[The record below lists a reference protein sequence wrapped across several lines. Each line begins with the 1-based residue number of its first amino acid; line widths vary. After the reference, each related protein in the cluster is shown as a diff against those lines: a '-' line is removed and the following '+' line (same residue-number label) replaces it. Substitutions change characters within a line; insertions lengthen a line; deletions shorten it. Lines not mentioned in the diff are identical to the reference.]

1 MARAGSD
8 TSKLNRRKV
17 VAYARKTKGEGG
29 GESTSGEPPAEP
41 AAVTPAPASDPAS
54 ATAPTAGAPGPGADP
69 APSEAAPVEPGTAP
83 PAPVEPPAPAPA
95 APAPAATAPAAT
107 APAAGGASGPSMF
120 GRNKGETI
128 AMPPNLS
135 MGSAPELPGAEAAAA
150 PTWLP
155 GARDVPTG
163 DASTAAAAPGAVPRG
178 DSRSLR
184 KGDEFALVYRKQTFV
199 ITRTGT
205 VGMQGTWRVVEYPT
219 LGAASNAYAHQCSRF
234 VADGFSDYR

>member
-1 MARAGSD
+1 
-8 TSKLNRRKV
+8 
-17 VAYARKTKGEGG
+17 
-29 GESTSGEPPAEP
+29 
-41 AAVTPAPASDPAS
+41 
-54 ATAPTAGAPGPGADP
+54 
-69 APSEAAPVEPGTAP
+69 
-83 PAPVEPPAPAPA
+83 
-95 APAPAATAPAAT
+95 
-107 APAAGGASGPSMF
+107 
-120 GRNKGETI
+120 
-128 AMPPNLS
+128 MPPNLS